1 MVASAQVPDFA
12 PSTDALRFTNSF
24 PPQPDVQITLGRAG
38 TVGIGDASRGLCGG
52 MVFAVRDLFEAHVP
66 PPSETVPPRRDN
78 PLFGFLVRRLIDS
91 FNLPLG
97 VVQYYRWMA
106 TPGHDTGI
114 GSLIRHGVSRMTI
127 IDNWPQIRADIDA
140 GHPCPLG
147 LVTVASLNPGD
158 LGKNHQVL
166 AYAYQVSDAAD
177 LTLSVYD
184 PNTGAD
190 DDVRLSLSLRNPARE
205 TPITHN
211 IAIDEPVRGFFRV
224 RYRPADVTSIV
235 PDRDRHPAGGQ

>member
-1 MVASAQVPDFA
+1 MAASAHIPDFA
-12 PSTDALRFTNSF
+12 PSANALRFTNSF
-24 PPQPDVQITLGRAG
+24 APEPDVQINLGRAG

-52 MVFAVRDLFEAHVP
+52 MVFCVRDLFDAHLP
-66 PPSETVPPRRDN
+66 PPPETVPPRRDN
-78 PLFGFLVRRLIDS
+78 PLFGYLVRRLIDS

-127 IDNWPQIRADIDA
+127 NDNWPQVRADIDA
-140 GHPCPLG
+140 GRPSPLG

-166 AYAYQVSDAAD
+166 AYAYEISDAAE

-184 PNTGAD
+184 PNSGAD
-190 DDVRLSLSLRNPARE
+190 DGVRLSLTLRNPARE

-211 IAIDEPVRGFFRV
+211 IDIGEPVRGFFRV
-224 RYRPADVTSIV
+224 RYRPADVASVV
-235 PDRDRHPAGGQ
+235 PDRDSRAADSQ

>member
-1 MVASAQVPDFA
+1 MAASAHVPGFT
-12 PSTDALRFTNSF
+12 PSANALRFTNSF
-24 PPQPDVQITLGRAG
+24 PHEPDVQINLGRAG

-52 MVFAVRDLFEAHVP
+52 MVFTVRDLFEAHALP
-66 PPSETVPPRRDN
+66 PQETDPPHRDN

-106 TPGHDTGI
+106 TPGHDMGI
-114 GSLIRHGVSRMTI
+114 GSLTRHGVSRMTI
-127 IDNWPQIRADIDA
+127 NDNWPQVRADIDA
-140 GHPCPLG
+140 GHPSPLG

-166 AYAYQVSDAAD
+166 AYAYQLSDSAE

-190 DDVRLSLSLRNPARE
+190 DDVRMSLTLSNPARE
-205 TPITHN
+205 TPISHN
-211 IAIDEPVRGFFRV
+211 INIAEPVRGFFRV
-224 RYRPADVTSIV
+224 RYRPADVAAFASAADDEPV
-235 PDRDRHPAGGQ
+235 A